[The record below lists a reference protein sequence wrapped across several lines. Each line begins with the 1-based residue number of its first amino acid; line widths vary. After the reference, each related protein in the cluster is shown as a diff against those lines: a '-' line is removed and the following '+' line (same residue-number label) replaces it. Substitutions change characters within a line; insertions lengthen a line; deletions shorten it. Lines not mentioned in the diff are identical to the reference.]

1 MKLYLTIIAMLI
13 TASLNAQTSFSGTW
27 SLKEKQHISGPE
39 YSNGVPN
46 KLNVLQN
53 SDSVI
58 IEYIT
63 IDADNQESK
72 SRVAYPMN
80 GKNYTMVSPSSGRK
94 TVKHLEWTSDKKSV
108 TFTNDIYKQ
117 GSDDDIELT
126 RIDEWKLSPDGKQLL
141 LHRKSVETITESW
154 EVNGTYVRE

>member
-1 MKLYLTIIAMLI
+1 MKIYVSIAAILI
-13 TASLNAQTSFSGTW
+13 TTTLNAQTNFSGTW
-27 SLKEKQHISGPE
+27 SLKEKQHVNGPE

-46 KLNVLQN
+46 KLNVQQ
-53 SDSVI
+53 SKDSVI

-63 IDADNQESK
+63 IDGDSKESK

-80 GKNYTMVSPSSGRK
+80 GKSYTMVSPSSGRK
-94 TVKHLEWTSDKKSV
+94 TVKYLEWTLDKNSV

-117 GSDDDIELT
+117 GSEDDIELT
-126 RIDEWKLSPDGKQLL
+126 RIDDWKLSPDGKQLL

-154 EVNGTYVRE
+154 EVNGTYEKQ

>member
-1 MKLYLTIIAMLI
+1 MKLYLTIIAMLL

-46 KLNVLQN
+46 KLNVLQS

-94 TVKHLEWTSDKKSV
+94 TVKHLEWTADKKSV

-117 GSDDDIELT
+117 GSDEDIELT
-126 RIDEWKLSPDGKQLL
+126 RIDEWKLSADGKQLL

-154 EVNGTYVRE
+154 EVNGTYIRE